1 MFSVII
7 LIIKNLMMII
17 SDIKLGMITE
27 LEKFVAISDFKMFNA
42 RQEGK
47 ISCLAKNKNQFFSHE
62 IAPRLRRMWD

>member
-1 MFSVII
+1 
-7 LIIKNLMMII
+7 MII
-17 SDIKLGMITE
+17 NDIKLRIITD
-27 LEKFVAISDFKMFNA
+27 LEKFVAISDFKTFDA

>member
-1 MFSVII
+1 MPILDGNPIMFSVII
-7 LIIKNLMMII
+7 LIIKDLMII

-47 ISCLAKNKNQFFSHE
+47 ISCLAKNKKNQF
-62 IAPRLRRMWD
+62 LT